1 MPPMA
6 EDARLRFIES
16 PAPPAGES
24 PPVFELALE
33 EALFRFFE
41 REGGP
46 PALRLWRPRSL
57 CVVLGTGRPAARD
70 VKLPLCREED
80 VPVLRRFS
88 GGGTVVHSPGQ
99 LCFSFFLPF
108 ALHPSLRTVE
118 GSYRF
123 VFSLVERALS
133 ALGVEGLAFR
143 EPCDFALD
151 DRKVSGN
158 AQRRGR
164 RFLLHHGTLLVDC
177 DPAPLG
183 RFLNEP
189 DEAPAEEGEAPQP
202 PAAETKDE
210 PKAEAKGEPKAEAKD
225 EPESEP
231 APAPEEEPAAEPE
244 EEPEP
249 AEKAEEKA
257 AEEKTEGEEKAPEV

>member
-6 EDARLRFIES
+6 ENAQLRFIKS
-16 PAPPAGES
+16 PAPPPGES

-70 VKLPLCREED
+70 VKLPLCREEG

-123 VFSLVERALS
+123 VFSLVGRALS

-189 DEAPAEEGEAPQP
+189 DEAPAYRRGRSHRDFLTTLKNRGYNTNVEETASAFRRALCGAEAPFEIPDCVVQ
-202 PAAETKDE
+202 
-210 PKAEAKGEPKAEAKD
+210 KAVGLAR
-225 EPESEP
+225 
-231 APAPEEEPAAEPE
+231 
-244 EEPEP
+244 
-249 AEKAEEKA
+249 EKYALDA
-257 AEEKTEGEEKAPEV
+257 WTFRR

>member
-6 EDARLRFIES
+6 EDARLRFIQS

-70 VKLPLCREED
+70 VKLSLCREED

-118 GSYRF
+118 GSYRL

-189 DEAPAEEGEAPQP
+189 DEAPAYRRGRSHRDFLTTLKNRGYNTSVEETASAFRRALCGAGTPFEIPDCVVQEAFGL
-202 PAAETKDE
+202 AR
-210 PKAEAKGEPKAEAKD
+210 
-225 EPESEP
+225 
-231 APAPEEEPAAEPE
+231 
-244 EEPEP
+244 
-249 AEKAEEKA
+249 EKYALDA
-257 AEEKTEGEEKAPEV
+257 WTFRR